1 EVASAA
7 GELEGAELLDR
18 LGPPVAQATA
28 PFQRGLQAGAY
39 NGHLEVATAVRLVSL
54 LRFATGV
61 LPVEVYEL
69 ESGQVGS
76 PGAVVND
83 LFEALTLAI
92 NELTRPVD
100 AIKHQAKTVTVGIS
114 RSEDE
119 LLTLP
124 LVKETLSAGAAP
136 DHLGYRALR
145 ALAAL
150 DAAVAEFRGFTRYR
164 IYGSEDEPLIE
175 VIDQGGLGRSLRSR
189 TSANHR
195 LRGSKHRA
203 FDEREVTVARG
214 RSDGRTVIFVPEVT
228 GHAVT
233 GMTLLHVAFHDRIP
247 APAAKAVMIG
257 YRSRYSALADAV
269 TETEPAFDDARLG
282 EVDLAD
288 LLTEPVLELAE
299 RWRGGHPAP

>member
-1 EVASAA
+1 
-7 GELEGAELLDR
+7 
-18 LGPPVAQATA
+18 
-28 PFQRGLQAGAY
+28 
-39 NGHLEVATAVRLVSL
+39 
-54 LRFATGV
+54 
-61 LPVEVYEL
+61 VEAYEL

-83 LFEALTLAI
+83 LFEALTAGI

-136 DHLGYRALR
+136 DQLGYRALR
-145 ALAAL
+145 TLAAL
-150 DAAVAEFRGFTRYR
+150 DPAVSEIRGFTRYR

-175 VIDQGGLGRSLRSR
+175 VIDHGGLGRTLRSR
-189 TSANHR
+189 TADNPR

-214 RSDGRTVIFVPEVT
+214 RSDGRTVIFVPEVSGNT
-228 GHAVT
+228 VT
-233 GMTLLHVAFHDRIP
+233 GMTLLHVGFHERIP
-247 APAAKAVMIG
+247 ASAAKAVLTG

-269 TETEPAFDDARLG
+269 TETETTFDDGRLG
-282 EVDLAD
+282 DVPVAD
-288 LLTEPVLELAE
+288 LLTEPVLKLAE
-299 RWRGGHPAP
+299 RWRRA